1 MMVFDAV
8 SKAYGGR
15 DTVRD
20 FSLEIGQAERV
31 VLVGHSGCGKTTV
44 LRLLAGFVT
53 PDTGNITIN
62 GETVSSDGNIL
73 TPPERRNLGM
83 VFQDL
88 ALWPHMTVRENLE
101 FGLTV
106 RRVPR
111 KEREEKA
118 METLRMVQM
127 ESFSGRK
134 PGELS
139 GGQQQRVALARALVL
154 HPGVLLMDEPLGS
167 LDPHLNALL
176 RQEIIRLHQQF
187 GFALLYVTH
196 SREEALDIGAR
207 LVLMREGR
215 IERIGSAEEFRA
227 EWGLG

>member
-1 MMVFDAV
+1 MMVFHTV

-15 DTVRD
+15 DAVRD
-20 FSLEIGQAERV
+20 FSLEIAPADRV
-31 VLVGHSGCGKTTV
+31 VLVGHSGCGKPTI
-44 LRLLAGFVT
+44 LRLLAGFVA
-53 PDTGNITIN
+53 PDTGNIAIN
-62 GETVSSDGNIL
+62 GETVSLEGKIL

-101 FGLTV
+101 FGLSV
-106 RRVPR
+106 WRAPR
-111 KEREEKA
+111 KERAEKA
-118 METLRMVQM
+118 METLRMVRM
-127 ESFSGRK
+127 ESFSRRK

-154 HPGVLLMDEPLGS
+154 HPAGLLMDEPLGS
-167 LDPHLNALL
+167 VDPHLNAVL
-176 RQEIIRLHQQF
+176 RQEITRLHQQF
-187 GFALLYVTH
+187 GFSLLYVTH
-196 SREEALDIGAR
+196 SRSEALDMGAR

-215 IERIGSAEEFRA
+215 IERIGSTEEFRA